1 MNESEFAVAESY
13 DQGWE
18 DKKQH
23 VIEILET
30 MVGEGY
36 DKEILEEIHFRL

>member
-18 DKKQH
+18 DKKLH
-23 VIEILET
+23 VIEVIQT
-30 MVGEGY
+30 MADEGY